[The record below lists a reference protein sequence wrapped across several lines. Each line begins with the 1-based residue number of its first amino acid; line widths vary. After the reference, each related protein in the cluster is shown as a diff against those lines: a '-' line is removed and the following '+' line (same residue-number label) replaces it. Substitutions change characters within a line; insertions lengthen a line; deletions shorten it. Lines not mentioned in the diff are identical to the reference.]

1 MKSPVPRFW
10 QTVVVVLIVVGLMLL
25 AVSGYLGPVL
35 RAAQTPLVATQRW
48 ISSRYLAI
56 YELITSPTDMAALR
70 QQNQDLQNQVSQLQ
84 TEVIELEQR
93 LGEAQVLYALLD
105 FAREQPQNTYV
116 AAAVIGRDPNPFM
129 RYIFI
134 DRGSDSGVLAGMP
147 VVTAQGLI
155 GRVDAVTAQ
164 ACRVA
169 LITDPATVINVTLQS
184 LKADAQLVGSLTGE
198 LTLEMIPSDVNLQPG
213 ELVLTSGLGGDY
225 PSDVLIGQV
234 VSVRKLETDL
244 FQTATVQSAVDFNN
258 LQAVLVITNFRP
270 VDIAPLIPED

>member
-35 RAAQTPLVATQRW
+35 RAAQTPLVAAQRW

-105 FAREQPQNTYV
+105 FAREQSQNTYV

>member
-25 AVSGYLGPVL
+25 AISGYLGPVL
-35 RAAQTPLVATQRW
+35 RAAQTPLVAAQRW

-56 YELITSPTDMAALR
+56 YELITSPTDMATLR
-70 QQNQDLQNQVSQLQ
+70 EQNQSLQNQVSQLQ

-164 ACRVA
+164 ASRVV
-169 LITDPATVINVTLQS
+169 LITDPASIINVTLQS
-184 LKADAQLVGSLTGE
+184 LKTDAQLVGSLTGE
-198 LTLEMIPSDVNLQPG
+198 LTLEMVPSDVKLQPG

-225 PSDVLIGQV
+225 PADVLIGQV

-270 VDIAPLIPED
+270 VDIAPLIPGN